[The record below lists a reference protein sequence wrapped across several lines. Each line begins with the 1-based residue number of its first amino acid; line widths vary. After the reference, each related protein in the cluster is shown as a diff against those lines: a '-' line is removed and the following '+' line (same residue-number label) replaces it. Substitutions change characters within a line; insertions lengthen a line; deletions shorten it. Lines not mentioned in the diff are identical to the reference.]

1 MSAINEHKDQ
11 LVRFQVLTA
20 ENMKMTVFWDMVM
33 FHMCALPLQHMSTSV
48 RLHGTIFQK
57 AVISRQLD
65 IQSHKNVFG
74 IHMHTHMRVFQRMR

>member
-1 MSAINEHKDQ
+1 MSEINEHKDQ
-11 LVRFQVLTA
+11 LVRFHVLTA
-20 ENMKMTVFWDMVM
+20 ENMVM
-33 FHMCALPLQHMSTSV
+33 FHMCALPLQHLSTSV

-65 IQSHKNVFG
+65 IQSHKNFFG